1 MCVGM
6 RLVTCI
12 GSVSSGKTCLLN
24 ILQEQANDG
33 KCFSIE
39 KQTEIL
45 ALQQEFNYNPAKEIP
60 SQNKELLNHSKNKK
74 HTFERL
80 TCSNKVAPTNNLNN
94 TTCTDNG
101 EQNPIPLA
109 AETKEPVISDIRPIF
124 NSTLLGKTAPT
135 IGVNHFEFVVDDLT
149 LQVAGKYWERK
160 KKGNA
165 ICSNFKCRS
174 TNVNHDRIDAIELR
188 ELGGQIG
195 E

>member
-45 ALQQEFNYNPAKEIP
+45 ALQQEFTHNPAKKIP
-60 SQNKELLNHSKNKK
+60 TQNNEHLKNSKNKK
-74 HTFERL
+74 GTFERL
-80 TCSNKVAPTNNLNN
+80 TCSNKVAPTSNLEN
-94 TTCTDNG
+94 TTCTENG
-101 EQNPIPLA
+101 EQNLVPLA
-109 AETKEPVISDIRPIF
+109 AEIKEPVISDIRPIF
-124 NSTLLGKTAPT
+124 ISTLLGKTAPT
-135 IGVNHFEFVVDDLT
+135 IGVNHFEFLVDDLT
-149 LQVAGKYWERK
+149 LQVAGKYWQRK
-160 KKGNA
+160 KKDNV
-165 ICSNFKCRS
+165 ICSNLKCRS
-174 TNVNHDRIDAIELR
+174 TNVNRDRIDAIELR
-188 ELGGQIG
+188 ELGGEIG

>member
-39 KQTEIL
+39 KQNEVL
-45 ALQQEFNYNPAKEIP
+45 ALQQEFNHKPAKEIP
-60 SQNKELLNHSKNKK
+60 TQKKEYSKNSKNKK

-80 TCSNKVAPTNNLNN
+80 TCSNKVAPTNNLNS
-94 TTCTDNG
+94 TTCLESG
-101 EQNPIPLA
+101 EPNVPLA
-109 AETKEPVISDIRPIF
+109 VEIKEEVKSDVRPISY
-124 NSTLLGKTAPT
+124 STLLGKTAPT
-135 IGVNHFEFVVDDLT
+135 IGVNHFEFIVDDLT
-149 LQVAGKYWERK
+149 LQVAGVYWQRK
-160 KKGNA
+160 KKDHG
-165 ICSNFKCRS
+165 ICSNLKCRS
-174 TNVNHDRIDAIELR
+174 TNVNCDRIDAIELR